1 MKQANTTRIL
11 VLGSEHF
18 AATQVIAALTASD
31 WATPVPYRGSPAGL
45 SPQHLD
51 DIHCVFNGTTGRPE
65 AILAAAQA
73 LHRALEQAGSS
84 RRVVHLSSMTVYGS
98 AHGEVDENTPLRA
111 DLGAYGAA
119 QVQAEA
125 WARKQPRHVILR
137 PGCEYGPG
145 CPEWSVRIARLLDA
159 HRLGDLG
166 AAGDG
171 TCNLL
176 FMPDLVAGV
185 LAALQAPDIDGR
197 AFNLAMRSP
206 PTWNEYFL
214 RFARALGAVPV
225 ARIGARRRKI
235 EGKLLAPA
243 LKALELIERRLPG
256 QSHRVPPALTPSL
269 LALCGQPIILSVR
282 EAERTL
288 GLRWTPLSEGLARTA
303 AAYRAA

>member
-1 MKQANTTRIL
+1 MKQPRARIL

-18 AATQVIAALTASD
+18 AASQVNTALEATE
-31 WATPVPYRGSPAGL
+31 WATPVPYRGSSADLAALP
-45 SPQHLD
+45 LD
-51 DIHCVFNGTTGRPE
+51 DIHGIFNGTTGRPE
-65 AILAAAQA
+65 AVLATAEA
-73 LHRALEQAGSS
+73 LHRALERTGRSV
-84 RRVVHLSSMTVYGS
+84 RVVHLSSMTVYGS
-98 AHGEVDENTPLRA
+98 AHGEVGEDAPLRS
-111 DLGAYGAA
+111 DIGAYGAA

-125 WARKQPRHVILR
+125 WARNNPRHVILR

-176 FMPDLVAGV
+176 FMPDLVAGA
-185 LAALQAPDIDGR
+185 LAALQAPEVEGR

-214 RFARALGAVPV
+214 QFARALGAVPV
-225 ARIGARRRKI
+225 VRIGARRRKI
-235 EGKLLAPA
+235 ERKLLAPV
-243 LKALELIERRLPG
+243 LKGLELLERRLPG
-256 QSHRVPPALTPSL
+256 GSRRVPPAITPSL
-269 LALCGQPIILSVR
+269 LDLCGQPITLSVA

-288 GLRWTPLSEGLARTA
+288 GLRWTPLSDGLARTA